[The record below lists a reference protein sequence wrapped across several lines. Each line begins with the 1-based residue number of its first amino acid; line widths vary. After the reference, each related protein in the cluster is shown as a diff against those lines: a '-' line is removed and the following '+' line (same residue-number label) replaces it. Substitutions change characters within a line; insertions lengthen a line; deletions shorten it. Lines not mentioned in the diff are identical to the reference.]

1 MPAIDGYSITETL
14 RENDRFVLQRAS
26 RRGDGRPV
34 ILKRPSAEY
43 PSLETLRLLEHEWE
57 ITRTLPPGLAL
68 RPLSLE
74 RSAGSLTLVLE
85 DNRGVAL
92 SRLLGSPMSTGRF
105 LRLAVQAAAALEEL
119 HEHGVIHKDIRPDN
133 IIVDAEI
140 GESKLTG
147 FGIASL
153 LPREYQPAR
162 SPSMIEGSLAYM
174 SPEQT
179 GRMNRAVDHRTDLYS
194 LGITFYEM
202 LTGTLP
208 CRAADPLEWVHF
220 HIARAPRPPEELAPC
235 VPGPVSAIVLQL
247 LSKVAEDRYQTA
259 RGLRHD
265 LLTCLAQWESA
276 GRIEP
281 FPLRRHDVP
290 TRLRIPQKLYGRDRE
305 LSVLTSSFERVVATG
320 SPELVLVSGYSGIGK
335 SSLIHELHKPIVAAR
350 GLFLSG
356 KFDRHKRDIP
366 YSTVVQAF
374 VEIIRQLLAEGEDRV
389 ASLRG
394 RLREALGRSAQLL
407 INLIP
412 ELELIVGPQPAVAP
426 LPLTEEKGR
435 FYRVFQQ
442 LLGAFAGSERPLTL
456 FLDDLQ
462 WADAGSLALIAH
474 LMTDPNTQN
483 LLLIGAYRDNEVSST
498 HPLSLALEEIREAG
512 ARVRSIVLAPLSH
525 EDVNRLVVDALHCD
539 AAKACSLSALVEEKT
554 RGNPFFVLQ
563 FLSAL
568 YQREL
573 LWFDHEARAWTWDLR
588 RIEAEE
594 YADNVVDL
602 LVGKVNRLAP
612 EARAAMML
620 AACAGHQVHIDT
632 LAAVSRRS
640 AEELH
645 GELWEAL
652 REELMIRLGDTY
664 RFMHDRVHQAAY
676 LLIPEGERSAMHLA
690 IGRALL
696 AATRP
701 EDLEERVFDLVNQLN
716 RGSGL
721 VTDPAERERLVELN
735 LRGGRRAKASTAYAS
750 AISYLSEGIRLLGP
764 SPWSGQHDLAYELHI
779 ELAASYYL
787 DRDVERAALLL
798 DSLLER
804 AQTRLQKAAVRRL
817 EVDLYTNLDRL
828 DEAVERGARGLALF
842 GIIVPLRP
850 SWAEVEAEYQ
860 RVWRLLGDRAI
871 EDLLEL
877 PPRKDLELC
886 AAEDILAVLFGA
898 ALSTDRNLSLLV
910 YCQMVNISL
919 VHGNS
924 DASALAYAYFG
935 MSLGPVFGRYPEGYR
950 FGKLGYDLM
959 ERRRSLAYRAKI
971 SFIFGDNTLYWTHH
985 LKHCLPYLGVAFQ
998 TAVETGDVT
1007 IACYCCNHL
1016 VIDRLILGHPL
1027 DDVFEESE
1035 RRVSFTRRAR
1045 YDASTQSIIGI
1056 QRLIQSLRGRTPRL
1070 SSFNGAD
1077 FVEEEYE
1084 AEMDRYPWT
1093 IVICWYYIMKLEGRV
1108 LSGAFDEAAAAAAR
1122 ARALLWSTLAHIQEP
1137 EFWYYG
1143 ALALAGKSDG
1153 ARLEDRAARLAS
1165 LREHERKLAEWA
1177 TTCPENFGS
1186 KHALVAAELARIEE
1200 RPLDAMRLYEQAARS
1215 ARESGYIQNEALAH
1229 ETAARFYQMRE
1240 LDTLAAAHLR
1250 EAWRAYA
1257 RWGADG
1263 KVADLERRYPD
1274 LLSSRLEPPAAA
1286 IVAPP
1291 EQFDLLAVLKASQ
1304 AISREIVLSRLLS
1317 TLVRTVIQQ
1326 AGAQRGFL
1334 LLAWSDEL
1342 RIEAEARSD
1351 PSGIEVLLERR
1362 ALSASALPASIIEQ
1376 VRTSGERVILDDAAR
1391 PNPFSA
1397 DPYIE
1402 AHRPRSLLCLP
1413 ILRQT
1418 ELVGALYLENN
1429 LLAGAFT
1436 QESLTVA
1443 SLLASQAAISLQNA
1457 MLFADLERAAEAR
1470 RRSEELLRAII
1481 DNTTAVVYAKDL
1493 EGRYLLINRRFEE
1506 IFSTTAAKVI
1516 SKTDY
1521 SLFTEDV
1528 AAIYRRNDARALA
1541 ARDAVEWEEP
1551 AFELDG
1557 EHTYLSIK
1565 VALRDSA
1572 GVPYGLCGIS
1582 TDITHRAEAE
1592 KERARLLRE
1601 AQEALQIRDEFL
1613 SIASHELLT
1622 PLTPLRLQMQLLRR
1636 HIRDPAFAEHP
1647 KAQGFYRLLDVSN
1660 HQIERLTRLVN
1671 DLLDVSRLSAGQ
1683 LVLSLEDVDL
1693 AALARDTAEGIAL
1706 ELGAAGSVLEL
1717 HAGEPVIARCD
1728 RFRVEQVIVN
1738 LLVNAMKYGGGAPI
1752 SMGVQRSEGLAEI
1765 WVRDGGVGIPEEAQ
1779 GRIFDR
1785 FERAVSSRSFGGL
1798 GLGLYIA
1805 RRIVEAH
1812 RGSIRVTS
1820 KPGQGAMF
1828 TVELPIGGPKA
1839 PA

>member
-1 MPAIDGYSITETL
+1 MAAIDGYTITETL

-26 RRGDGRPV
+26 RRGDSRPV
-34 ILKRPSAEY
+34 ILKRPSAEH
-43 PSLETLRLLEHEWE
+43 PSPETLRLLEHEWE
-57 ITRTLPPGLAL
+57 ITRTLPPSLAL

-74 RSAGSLTLVLE
+74 RSAGSLALVLE
-85 DNRGVAL
+85 DDHGVAL

-133 IIVDAEI
+133 IIVDAET
-140 GESKLTG
+140 GQSKLTG

-220 HIARAPRPPEELAPC
+220 HIARAPRPPKELVPC
-235 VPGPVSAIVLQL
+235 VPGQVSAIVLQL

-259 RGLRHD
+259 HGLRHD

-305 LSVLTSSFERVVATG
+305 LAVLTSSFERVVATG

-350 GLFLSG
+350 GLLLSG

-374 VEIIRQLLAEGEDRV
+374 AEIIRQILAESEDRI
-389 ASLRG
+389 AALRS
-394 RLREALGRSAQLL
+394 RLHEALGRSAQLL

-442 LLGAFAGSERPLTL
+442 LLGAFAGAERPLTL

-474 LMTDPNTQN
+474 LMTDPGTQN
-483 LLLIGAYRDNEVSST
+483 LLLIGAYRDNEVTPT

-512 ARVRSIVLAPLSH
+512 ARVRSIVLAPLSL
-525 EDVNRLVVDALHCD
+525 EDVSRLVVDALHCE
-539 AAKACSLSALVEEKT
+539 ASRASPLSTLVEEKT

-568 YQREL
+568 YQRDL
-573 LWFDHEARAWTWDLR
+573 LWFDHEAREWTWDLR

-620 AACAGHQVHIDT
+620 AACAGHQVHVDT

-716 RGSGL
+716 RGSCL
-721 VTDPAERERLVELN
+721 VTDPAERERLVDLN
-735 LRGGRRAKASTAYAS
+735 LRAGRRAKASTAYAS

-764 SPWSGQHDLAYELHI
+764 SPWSTPHDRAYELHI

-787 DRDVERAALLL
+787 GRDVERAAVLL

-817 EVDLYTNLDRL
+817 EVDLYAHLDRL

-850 SWAEVEAEYQ
+850 SWAEVEGEVQ

-886 AAEDILAVLFGA
+886 AAEDILAVLFA
-898 ALSTDRNLSLLV
+898 PALSTDRNLSLLV

-935 MSLGPVFGRYPEGYR
+935 MSLGPVFGRYSEGYR

-959 ERRRSLAYRAKI
+959 ERRRALAYRAKI

-985 LKHCLPYLGVAFQ
+985 LEHSLPYVGVAFQ
-998 TAVETGDVT
+998 TAVETGDVA

-1035 RRVSFTRRAR
+1035 RRLSFTRRAR
-1045 YDASTQSIIGI
+1045 YDASTRSIIGI
-1056 QRLIQSLRGRTPRL
+1056 QRLIQCLRGRTLGL

-1084 AEMDRYPWT
+1084 AELDRYPWT
-1093 IVICWYYIMKLEGRV
+1093 IVTSWYYILKLEARV
-1108 LSGAFDEAAAAAAR
+1108 LSGDFDEAVAAAAR
-1122 ARALLWSTLAHIQEP
+1122 AGALLWSTVAHIQEP

-1143 ALALAGKSDG
+1143 ALALAG
-1153 ARLEDRAARLAS
+1153 ARPADRAERLTS
-1165 LREHERKLAEWA
+1165 LREHEQKLAEWA
-1177 TTCPENFGS
+1177 KTCPENFGS

-1215 ARESGYIQNEALAH
+1215 ARENGYIQNEALAH
-1229 ETAARFYQMRE
+1229 ETAARFYQVSGLE
-1240 LDTLAAAHLR
+1240 TLATAHRR
-1250 EAWRAYA
+1250 EAWRGYA

-1263 KVADLERRYPD
+1263 KVADLERRYPH
-1274 LLSSRLEPPAAA
+1274 LLSSRLEPPPAA

-1291 EQFDLLAVLKASQ
+1291 GQFDLLAVLKASQ

-1317 TLVRTVIQQ
+1317 TLVRVVIEQ

-1362 ALSASALPASIIEQ
+1362 ALSAAAVPVSIIEQ
-1376 VRTSGERVILDDAAR
+1376 VRRSGELVILDDAAQ
-1391 PNPFSA
+1391 PNRFSS

-1457 MLFADLERAAEAR
+1457 MLFADLERAAEER

-1493 EGRYLLINRRFEE
+1493 EGRYLLVNRRFEE
-1506 IFSTTAAKVI
+1506 IFSTTAAEII

-1521 SLFTEDV
+1521 ALFPRDIAEL
-1528 AAIYRRNDARALA
+1528 YRRNDFKVLSATA
-1541 ARDAVEWEEP
+1541 AIEWEEP
-1551 AFELDG
+1551 AFQSDG
-1557 EHTYLSIK
+1557 AHTYLSIK
-1565 VALRDSA
+1565 VPLRDSA

-1592 KERARLLRE
+1592 RERARLLRE

-1622 PLTPLRLQMQLLRR
+1622 PLTPLRLQMQLFRR
-1636 HIRDPAFAEHP
+1636 HIRDPAFAAHP
-1647 KAQGFYRLLDVSN
+1647 KAQGFYRLLDISN
-1660 HQIERLTRLVN
+1660 HQLERLTRLVN

-1706 ELGAAGSVLEL
+1706 ELGVAGSVLDL
-1717 HAGEPVIARCD
+1717 HAAEPVIARCD

-1752 SMGVQRSEGLAEI
+1752 SMGVQRREGLAEI
-1765 WVRDGGVGIPEEAQ
+1765 LVRDAGVGIAEEAQ

-1785 FERAVSSRSFGGL
+1785 FERAVSSRSFGGR
-1798 GLGLYIA
+1798 GRGRDKQ
-1805 RRIVEAH
+1805 RRPREAH
-1812 RGSIRVTS
+1812 RGPIRGTS
-1820 KPGQGAMF
+1820 KTGPGA
-1828 TVELPIGGPKA
+1828 LL
-1839 PA
+1839 